1 MILTIYL
8 ISVYAAGLGLVLDQD
23 QAWYWSVILFLF
35 SPVFVPFFIGVK
47 ISQI

>member
-1 MILTIYL
+1 MIIYL
-8 ISVYAAGLGLVLDQD
+8 ISVYSAGLGLVLDQD